1 MIFKDRIA
9 DFRNPDIH
17 KYPELR
23 DYSDKEIYD
32 YFVGCGG
39 LYLAVNMI
47 RKMNLKKGDI
57 VLDLGCGFGSTSI
70 FLAKTFDITV
80 VSVDLWFPAVKLLER
95 AVKEGH
101 SDRIIPLNIDITKNI
116 PFADDYF
123 DAIFCMNSLFMFGSD
138 IVFLRRLLK
147 TLKPGGT
154 FCVGSECFNQ
164 EPEYKSIAEVPS
176 VYNFEWE
183 WNVWE
188 GCCSKYHSPEW
199 WKNLINSTNLID
211 ITFCEELED
220 GVVLWEDSALNYYNY
235 YNTEILSMGAMIPQ
249 DKLVDIII
257 YGKKNVP
264 YTTLYVLSG
273 VRKKV

>member
-1 MIFKDRIA
+1 MILEYRMK
-9 DFRNPDIH
+9 DFRKPDIRN
-17 KYPELR
+17 YPELR
-23 DYSDKEIYD
+23 DYSDCETYE

-39 LYLAVNMI
+39 LYLATNMV

-70 FLAKTFDITV
+70 FLAKMFDITV
-80 VSVDLWFPAVKLLER
+80 ISVDLWFPPVKLLER
-95 AVKEGH
+95 AVKKGL
-101 SDRIIPLNIDITKNI
+101 SNRIIPLNIDITKSI

-138 IVFLRRLLK
+138 INLLRGLLN

-176 VYNFEWE
+176 VYNFEWG
-183 WNVWE
+183 WNIWE
-188 GCCSKYHSPEW
+188 GCCSKYHSPGW
-199 WKNLINSTNLID
+199 WKQLIDSTNLID
-211 ITFCEELED
+211 ITFCDELED

-235 YNTEILSMGAMIPQ
+235 YNEEILSMGAMIPQ
-249 DKLVDIII
+249 DKLVDTII
-257 YGKKNVP
+257 YGRQNMP

-273 VRKKV
+273 VKKKE